1 MSFDIEIN
9 GQKIKLTNEDVEEI
23 YRVQEREYRLCDA
36 RSAFQNRYEYDDTFE
51 PIYGVTVEELAED
64 ESFRNDIVDEFE
76 DSLDCETPETTMWD
90 NAVDN
95 ALFEKFCIPIKQ
107 RIVEACDDP
116 NFSLAF
122 DRPLDKLLSDYAD
135 ISVVVSV
142 ASRVYEPGMDDK
154 TLWITAVAEAFD
166 DERRTPE
173 AVFIEKDADTGVSVL
188 DIEKLLAYFTSYEE
202 DEDAEPELIP
212 VTIEGDNSTAFGFVR
227 YDVCDRLLDFRVENG
242 TPFYNAVQKVLNDM
256 SLETTFGMY
265 DFENVL
271 TKIIR

>member
-1 MSFDIEIN
+1 MAFDIEIN
-9 GQKIKLTNEDVEEI
+9 GQKIKLTDEDVEEI

-36 RSAFQNRYEYDDTFE
+36 RTAFQNRYEDDDTFE
-51 PIYGVTVEELAED
+51 PIYGVTVEELTED
-64 ESFRNDIVDEFE
+64 ESFHNNIVDEFE
-76 DSLDCETPETTMWD
+76 ASLDCEIPETTMWD

-107 RIVEACDDP
+107 RIFEACDDP

-135 ISVVVSV
+135 IIVVISV

-154 TLWITAVAEAFD
+154 ALWTAAVTEAFE

-173 AVFIEKDADTGVSVL
+173 AVLVEKDANSGVSVL
-188 DIEKLLAYFTSYEE
+188 DIEKLLAYFTSHEE
-202 DEDAEPELIP
+202 DEDASTELIP
-212 VTIEGDNSTAFGFVR
+212 VTIEGDSSIAVGFVR
-227 YDVCDRLLDFRVENG
+227 YDVCDLLLNFRVENG

-256 SLETTFGMY
+256 SLETAFGMY
-265 DFENVL
+265 NIENVL
-271 TKIIR
+271 TKIFR

>member
-64 ESFRNDIVDEFE
+64 ESFRNNIVDEFE
-76 DSLDCETPETTMWD
+76 ASLDCEIPETTMWD

-95 ALFEKFCIPIKQ
+95 TLFEKFCIPIKQ
-107 RIVEACDDP
+107 RIFEACDDP

-135 ISVVVSV
+135 ISVVISV

-154 TLWITAVAEAFD
+154 ALWTAAVTEAFE

-173 AVFIEKDADTGVSVL
+173 AVLVEKDANSGVSVL
-188 DIEKLLAYFTSYEE
+188 DIEKLLAYFTSHEE
-202 DEDAEPELIP
+202 DEDASTELIP
-212 VTIEGDNSTAFGFVR
+212 VTIEGDSSIAFGFVR
-227 YDVCDRLLDFRVENG
+227 YDVCDLLLNFRVENG

-256 SLETTFGMY
+256 SLETAFGMY
-265 DFENVL
+265 NIENVL
-271 TKIIR
+271 TKIFR

>member
-36 RSAFQNRYEYDDTFE
+36 RTAFQNRYEDDDTFE
-51 PIYGVTVEELAED
+51 PIYGVTVEELTED
-64 ESFRNDIVDEFE
+64 ESFRNNIVDEFE
-76 DSLDCETPETTMWD
+76 ASLDCETPETTMWD

-107 RIVEACDDP
+107 RIFEACDDP

-135 ISVVVSV
+135 ISVVISV

-154 TLWITAVAEAFD
+154 ALWTAAVTEAFE

-173 AVFIEKDADTGVSVL
+173 AVLVEKDANSGVSVL
-188 DIEKLLAYFTSYEE
+188 DIEKLLAYFTSHEE
-202 DEDAEPELIP
+202 DEDASTELIP
-212 VTIEGDNSTAFGFVR
+212 VTIEGDSSIAFGFVR
-227 YDVCDRLLDFRVENG
+227 YDVCDLLLNFRVENG

-256 SLETTFGMY
+256 SLETAFGMY
-265 DFENVL
+265 NIENVL
-271 TKIIR
+271 TKIFR

>member
-36 RSAFQNRYEYDDTFE
+36 RTAFQNRYEDDDTFE
-51 PIYGVTVEELAED
+51 PIYGVTVEELTED
-64 ESFRNDIVDEFE
+64 ESFHNNIVDEFE
-76 DSLDCETPETTMWD
+76 ASLDCEIPETTMWD

-107 RIVEACDDP
+107 RIFEACDDP

-135 ISVVVSV
+135 ISVVISV

-154 TLWITAVAEAFD
+154 ALWTAAVTEAFE

-173 AVFIEKDADTGVSVL
+173 AVLVEKDANSGVSVL
-188 DIEKLLAYFTSYEE
+188 DIEKLLAYFTSHEE
-202 DEDAEPELIP
+202 DEDASTELIP
-212 VTIEGDNSTAFGFVR
+212 VTIEGDSSIAFGFVR
-227 YDVCDRLLDFRVENG
+227 YDVCDLLLNFRVENG

-256 SLETTFGMY
+256 SLETAFGMY
-265 DFENVL
+265 NIENVL
-271 TKIIR
+271 TKIFR

>member
-1 MSFDIEIN
+1 MAFDIEIN
-9 GQKIKLTNEDVEEI
+9 GQKIKLTDEDVEEI

-36 RSAFQNRYEYDDTFE
+36 RTAFQNRYEDDDTFE
-51 PIYGVTVEELAED
+51 PIYGVTVEELTED
-64 ESFRNDIVDEFE
+64 ESFHNNIVDEFE
-76 DSLDCETPETTMWD
+76 ASLDCEIPETTMWD

-107 RIVEACDDP
+107 RIFEACDDP

-135 ISVVVSV
+135 ISVVISV

-154 TLWITAVAEAFD
+154 ALWTAAVTEAFE

-173 AVFIEKDADTGVSVL
+173 AVLVEKDANSGVSVL
-188 DIEKLLAYFTSYEE
+188 DIEKLLAYFTSHEE
-202 DEDAEPELIP
+202 DEDASTELIP
-212 VTIEGDNSTAFGFVR
+212 VTIEGDSSIAFGFVR
-227 YDVCDRLLDFRVENG
+227 YDVCDLLLNFRVENG

-256 SLETTFGMY
+256 SLETAFGMY
-265 DFENVL
+265 NIENVL
-271 TKIIR
+271 TKIFR